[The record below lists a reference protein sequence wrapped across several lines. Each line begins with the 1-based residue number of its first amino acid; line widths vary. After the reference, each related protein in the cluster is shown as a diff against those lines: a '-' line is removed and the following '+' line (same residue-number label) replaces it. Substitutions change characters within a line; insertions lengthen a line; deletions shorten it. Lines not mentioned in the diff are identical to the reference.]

1 MNIETE
7 RLFIREFD
15 IGDVNDLHE
24 ILGDDETMRN
34 CEPAYDIEKTDKFLR
49 DFCIGKKGALAAVLK
64 DSGKVI
70 GYILFRPDC
79 GPDVRELGWIFNR
92 RYWRMGLAF
101 EAMSAL
107 IEHAFSEMGVHK
119 VFAEAIDP
127 VKSVGLMRK
136 LGMKPEGVWR
146 KHTKDPDGNWAD
158 IYFYGLLSEDFKH

>member
-7 RLFIREFD
+7 RLIIREFD

-34 CEPAYDIEKTDKFLR
+34 CEPAYDIEKTETFLR
-49 DFCIGKKGALAAVLK
+49 DFCIVKKGALAAVLK
-64 DSGKVI
+64 ESGKVI
-70 GYILFRPDC
+70 GYILFKPD
-79 GPDVRELGWIFNR
+79 GEPEVREMGWIFNR
-92 RYWRMGLAF
+92 GYWRRGYAY

-107 IEHAFSEMGVHK
+107 IDRAFSEMGIHK
-119 VFAEAIDP
+119 VFAETIDP

-146 KHTKDPDGNWAD
+146 KHTKDLNRNWAD
-158 IYFYGLLSEDFKH
+158 IYFYGLLKEDHEN